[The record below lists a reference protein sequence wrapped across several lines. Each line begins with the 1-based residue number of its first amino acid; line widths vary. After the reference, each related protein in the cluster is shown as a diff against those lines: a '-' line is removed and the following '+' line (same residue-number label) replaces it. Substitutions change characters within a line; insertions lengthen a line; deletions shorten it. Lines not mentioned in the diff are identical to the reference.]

1 MITVTL
7 YTRKDCSP
15 CEQVKADLE
24 SLQSEIPHTLALV
37 DVDEDP
43 DLQVAYGERVP
54 VLQVGP
60 YTVEA
65 PMDRAKIS
73 MTLAAA
79 RDRMQQTKGDPKLA
93 ARRERGAS
101 FSSADRIIHWFS
113 RHFMMVL
120 NLFIFL
126 YVALPFMAPVFMNAG
141 VPALAR
147 PIYSVYG
154 ALCHQMAFRS
164 WFLFGDQVAYP
175 RASAGVEGYVTY
187 GEATGLDEDDLLEAR
202 RFIGNEEVGYKVAYC
217 ERDIAIYG
225 AMFLFGLLF
234 VASGRRIP
242 PLPWYWWVIIG
253 ILPIGID
260 GFSQLLS
267 QIPGWPFWDYRES
280 TPLLRTLTG
289 ALFGF
294 STAWFGFPLIEES
307 MAETRVNFA
316 AKKARLDAKAR
327 AEDH

>member
-1 MITVTL
+1 VITVTL
-7 YTRKDCSP
+7 YTRQNCSP

-24 SLQSEIPHTLALV
+24 SLQSEIPHTLAIV

-43 DLQVAYGERVP
+43 DLQTAYGERVP

-60 YTVEA
+60 YTVDA
-65 PMDRAKIS
+65 PMSRDKIS

-79 RDRMQQTKGDPKLA
+79 RDRQEQTSNDPALA
-93 ARRERGAS
+93 ARRQRGAT
-101 FSSADRIIHWFS
+101 FSGVDRVVHWFS
-113 RHFMMVL
+113 RNYMIAL
-120 NLFIFL
+120 NFFLFL
-126 YVALPFMAPVFMNAG
+126 YVGLPFLAPVFMNAG
-141 VPALAR
+141 MPALAR

-154 ALCHQMAFRS
+154 AVCHQMAFRS
-164 WFLFGDQVAYP
+164 WFLFGDQPAYP
-175 RASAGVEGYVTY
+175 RQAAGVEGFSTY
-187 GEATGLDEDDLLEAR
+187 GEATGLDEEDFLEAR
-202 RFIGNEEVGYKVAYC
+202 RFIGNEELGYKVAYC
-217 ERDIAIYG
+217 ERDVAIYG
-225 AMFLFGLLF
+225 AMLLFGLVF
-234 VASGRRIP
+234 VVSGRRIP
-242 PLPWYWWVIIG
+242 ALPWYGWVLIG
-253 ILPIGID
+253 IAPIGID

-289 ALFGF
+289 GLFGF

-327 AEDH
+327 ADEN